1 MHAQTVILESVS
13 SLKGIGHFTLWF
25 LVGYVAFLIAKVQH
39 HSSIK
44 LHIWGPFLPFVLGT
58 LAVVPYALQLV
69 GLISRE
75 TALHAGY
82 CLVLLYPLVE
92 QSDLAL
98 NWLSNFYANVVTV
111 GAAYSHL
118 VVMYVR
124 RIKRNKRL
132 EADKHSA

>member
-1 MHAQTVILESVS
+1 VIEESVS
-13 SLKGIGHFTLWF
+13 GLRGLGHFTLWF
-25 LVGYVAFLIAKVQH
+25 LIGYVVFLIAKVRR
-39 HSSIK
+39 HSNVK
-44 LHIWGPFLPFVLGT
+44 LHIWGPFFPFVLGT
-58 LAVVPYALQLV
+58 LAAVPYALQLV

-75 TALHAGY
+75 TALQPGY

-98 NWLSNFYANVVTV
+98 NWLGNFHANVVFV
-111 GAAYSHL
+111 GVAYTHL

-132 EADKHSA
+132 KADEHSA